1 MSRVDKSDFP
11 PFLCDTWWY
20 GLTSRLSDKQFE
32 GLARLRAEQR
42 FSAVQLVV
50 GIPPEVGPGN
60 ENALSKVGPAWN
72 LNGDFNEM
80 YLDYARQQIQFLNS
94 LGLAVLVYGAW
105 GQQIEW
111 LGKER
116 MKDWWKEIVDR
127 VDHLDVMYCLTGE
140 SDISVGREKELLPD
154 KTTGELYT
162 RRIMPF
168 VHRRLV
174 YPGKRVIDLIN
185 DQNNKSKQNDR
196 RNKWTEVL
204 STVSA
209 VTKKPI
215 FIHVL
220 PGMTSREAVNNPE
233 LLDATTVQTG
243 HDSNTRRLLW
253 QLPYDISTEHPNN
266 RFINLEPWYEGIRG
280 AFGMDDQVYAYWA
293 SMMGGAD
300 AYCYGG
306 HGVWNVGDGEF
317 LAHWGRQTL
326 SQAMKLKSPQL
337 IGVSHGLF
345 VESGFMNLKN
355 VEVKEKEGELVE
367 IRRSDDKGTVVS
379 FFPEVALIEELPEGN
394 IFLPLRGKY
403 SKVAPKAGQ
412 VVIFS

>member
-94 LGLAVLVYGAW
+94 LGLSVLVYGAW

-116 MKDWWKEIVDR
+116 MKDWWKEIVDK
-127 VDHLDVMYCLTGE
+127 VDDLDVMYCLTGE
-140 SDISVGREKELLPD
+140 SDIWVGQEKQLLPD
-154 KTTGELYT
+154 KTTGESYT
-162 RRIMPF
+162 G
-168 VHRRLV
+168 RL
-174 YPGKRVIDLIN
+174 GTRVIDLIN
-185 DQNNKSKQNDR
+185 EQNNTSKQNDR
-196 RNKWTEVL
+196 RNKWSEVL

-209 VTKKPI
+209 ITKKPV
-215 FIHVL
+215 FIHVS
-220 PGMTSREAVNNPE
+220 PGMTSREAVKNPE

-253 QLPYDISTEHPNN
+253 QLPYDTNMEDPNN
-266 RFINLEPWYEGIRG
+266 RFINLEPWYEGITG
-280 AFGMDDQVYAYWA
+280 GFWMNDQLYAYWA

-300 AYCYGG
+300 AYCYGA
-306 HGVWNVGDGEF
+306 HGVWNAGDGQF

-326 SQAMKLKSPQL
+326 SEAMKLETPRL
-337 IGVSHGLF
+337 IGVSHEIF

-355 VEVKEKEGELVE
+355 IEVKEKEGELVE
-367 IRRSDDKGTVVS
+367 IRRSDEKGSFVS

-394 IFLPLRGKY
+394 IFLPPRGE
-403 SKVAPKAGQ
+403 SSEVAPKVGQ

>member
-1 MSRVDKSDFP
+1 
-11 PFLCDTWWY
+11 
-20 GLTSRLSDKQFE
+20 
-32 GLARLRAEQR
+32 
-42 FSAVQLVV
+42 
-50 GIPPEVGPGN
+50 
-60 ENALSKVGPAWN
+60 
-72 LNGDFNEM
+72 
-80 YLDYARQQIQFLNS
+80 
-94 LGLAVLVYGAW
+94 
-105 GQQIEW
+105 
-111 LGKER
+111 
-116 MKDWWKEIVDR
+116 
-127 VDHLDVMYCLTGE
+127 
-140 SDISVGREKELLPD
+140 
-154 KTTGELYT
+154 
-162 RRIMPF
+162 
-168 VHRRLV
+168 
-174 YPGKRVIDLIN
+174 
-185 DQNNKSKQNDR
+185 
-196 RNKWTEVL
+196 
-204 STVSA
+204 
-209 VTKKPI
+209 
-215 FIHVL
+215 
-220 PGMTSREAVNNPE
+220 
-233 LLDATTVQTG
+233 
-243 HDSNTRRLLW
+243 
-253 QLPYDISTEHPNN
+253 
-266 RFINLEPWYEGIRG
+266 
-280 AFGMDDQVYAYWA
+280 MDDQLYAYWA